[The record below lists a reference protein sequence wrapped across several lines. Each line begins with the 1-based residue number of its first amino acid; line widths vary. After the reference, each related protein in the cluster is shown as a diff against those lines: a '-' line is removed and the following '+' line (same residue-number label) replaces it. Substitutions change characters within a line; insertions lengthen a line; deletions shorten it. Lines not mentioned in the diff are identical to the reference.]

1 MSWYG
6 MVCTCMLHTCMLSS
20 MLVILKPL
28 FQETTDAELWFQLFL
43 RTCWPPSGALLAF
56 AEGTTTPVGIDW
68 RARMQV
74 RMESTPTIVVD
85 MGRGYT
91 KYTVVHGVRGRHL
104 VYKCIRSTTWKHNIR
119 NIRTLFLGGG
129 HFGWKM
135 RRCEDFLFHF
145 IWWCLMYQQVF
156 SSTKVGSWMEKH
168 HNLYNSVPLQL
179 IHQTAIATNNS
190 ATSTIAWTVPS

>member
-1 MSWYG
+1 MVWYG
-6 MVCTCMLHTCMLSS
+6 MVCTCMLCTCMLSS

-104 VYKCIRSTTWKHNIR
+104 VYKCIRSTT
-119 NIRTLFLGGG
+119 
-129 HFGWKM
+129 
-135 RRCEDFLFHF
+135 
-145 IWWCLMYQQVF
+145 
-156 SSTKVGSWMEKH
+156 
-168 HNLYNSVPLQL
+168 
-179 IHQTAIATNNS
+179 
-190 ATSTIAWTVPS
+190 